1 MDLQGLYFSPCIFLF
16 IAGKCHH
23 ILYIFMTFSM
33 LLWFQNHPSYVFWSN
48 SRRWILGF
56 WSRHCKVRGCMHGK
70 WCQEIGFIPYSLP
83 TPWITIGQSIIFR
96 YLGFSF
102 RKMKS
107 IGGLPID
114 AKVYQP
120 SLLASM
126 PAQPPGPMLELK
138 LCHTSHMGLSVRW
151 GGFKVWKP
159 LTPKSHLGA
168 QNFQAMTWQEGVR
181 DAKKIQWVVS
191 VWDPLISIYQTWWSH
206 HSICFKS

>member
-1 MDLQGLYFSPCIFLF
+1 MDLQGPYFSPCIFLF
-16 IAGKCHH
+16 IAGKCYH

-83 TPWITIGQSIIFR
+83 TPWITIGQSIILR

-102 RKMKS
+102 RKMKL

-120 SLLASM
+120 SLLASACTAPRTDVRVEAM
-126 PAQPPGPMLELK
+126 SSLTHGSLCSMERVQGLKATDSQVPP
-138 LCHTSHMGLSVRW
+138 W
-151 GGFKVWKP
+151 GSKFSGHD
-159 LTPKSHLGA
+159 LTGRCP
-168 QNFQAMTWQEGVR
+168 W
-181 DAKKIQWVVS
+181 
-191 VWDPLISIYQTWWSH
+191 
-206 HSICFKS
+206 C